1 VAQPHKA
8 GGAESAELAGAVHGG
23 NLRAR
28 LVPALVSWIL
38 IGYAVVLCAGVW
50 GYAVLR
56 IHGDYDDTLEAARR
70 RLRNN
75 SITLEAQIEAM
86 LNDGVG
92 AAVAASNEL
101 EVGGT
106 LRASGDS
113 RLTATLTHMLTGG
126 DYVRALFLGDATRFV
141 SVSRSGPPVAGDAP
155 NWLQPALTQKSGESW
170 AGAPLRTPGAATLVP
185 IARRTPLGGGRE
197 AWAGALFDLSNL
209 AAVYR
214 QTTPAGG
221 FGVFATDGTPL
232 LLISSDPVQESR
244 LQRGGAD
251 VPRGIGDSELF
262 QRILRGRGP
271 GVLEGVNP
279 YSGKNSLVAY
289 DPVPGFPMLA
299 AAARAL
305 DVALEPW
312 RERERNTLL
321 TAAAVTILVIGTTLL
336 LNHFI
341 RALRRRE
348 LQYRTLFN
356 NAGFGAFVLE
366 DQHFI
371 EANRTSAAMFG
382 VADPRELMALTPW
395 DVSPPKQ
402 PDGGA
407 SEARARERIR
417 AALAQGTARFEWLHK
432 RLSSGEAFWAEVELA
447 ALDAAGKS
455 LTLAVVHDVTERK
468 HLDAE
473 RERVVNELQELA
485 GTLVHLQDDERRR
498 IGRELHD
505 TTGQLLAALEL
516 KLDRLARA
524 KEGSEAEQRAKL
536 RECVELAH
544 QCSAEIRT
552 ASYLLHPPL
561 LDEIGLL
568 SALRWLADGLRQRSE
583 IETTL
588 DLPQS
593 MERLPREHELALFRI
608 AQEALTNVHRHSMSP
623 TVSIRLAQHADRVV
637 LEIADAGRGI
647 LAGSGAGRVEE
658 AGALGVGLAGMR
670 ERMRQLGGTLSVF
683 SSPTGTT
690 VRAELKSAAHTAS
703 HTDRLAG

>member
-1 VAQPHKA
+1 
-8 GGAESAELAGAVHGG
+8 
-23 NLRAR
+23 
-28 LVPALVSWIL
+28 
-38 IGYAVVLCAGVW
+38 
-50 GYAVLR
+50 
-56 IHGDYDDTLEAARR
+56 
-70 RLRNN
+70 
-75 SITLEAQIEAM
+75 
-86 LNDGVG
+86 
-92 AAVAASNEL
+92 
-101 EVGGT
+101 
-106 LRASGDS
+106 
-113 RLTATLTHMLTGG
+113 MLTGG
-126 DYVRALFLGDATRFV
+126 DYVQALFLGDATRFA
-141 SVSRSGPPVAGDAP
+141 SVSRNEPPVTAAAP
-155 NWLQPALTQKSGESW
+155 EWLHAALDQKSGESW
-170 AGAPLRTPGAATLVP
+170 VGRPLKMPGAVTLVP
-185 IARRTPLGGGRE
+185 IARRAHLGGGHE
-197 AWAGALFDLSNL
+197 AWAGALFDLRNLAL

-221 FGVFATDGTPL
+221 FGLFTTDGTPL
-232 LLISSDPVQESR
+232 LLISSDPQQESR
-244 LQRGGAD
+244 LQRGGPD
-251 VPRGIGDSELF
+251 LPTTVGDSALF
-262 QRILRGRGP
+262 QRMLRGAGP
-271 GVLEGVNP
+271 GVIEGINP
-279 YSGKNSLVAY
+279 YSGADSLVAY
-289 DPVPGFPMLA
+289 DRVPGYPLVA
-299 AAARAL
+299 AAARGV

-321 TAAAVTILVIGTTLL
+321 TAIGVTILVVGMTLL

-341 RALRRRE
+341 RALRSRE
-348 LQYRTLFN
+348 LHYRTLFN

-366 DQHFI
+366 DQRVI
-371 EANRTSAAMFG
+371 EANRTSADMFG
-382 VADPRELMALTPW
+382 VPDTRDLMSLTPW
-395 DVSPPKQ
+395 DVSPPRQ
-402 PDGGA
+402 PDGGT
-407 SEARARERIR
+407 SEERARERIR
-417 AALAQGTARFEWLHK
+417 TALEQGTARFEWMHK

-447 ALDAAGKS
+447 ALDAAGKA

-468 HLDAE
+468 RLDAE

-524 KEGSEAEQRAKL
+524 KDGSDAEQRAKL

-593 MERLPREHELALFRI
+593 MDRLPREHELALFRI

-623 TVSIRLAQHADRVV
+623 TVSIRLAQHEGTVT

-647 LAGSGAGRVEE
+647 LAGSGTGPVDE

-690 VRAELKSAAHTAS
+690 VRAELRSTAQTAR